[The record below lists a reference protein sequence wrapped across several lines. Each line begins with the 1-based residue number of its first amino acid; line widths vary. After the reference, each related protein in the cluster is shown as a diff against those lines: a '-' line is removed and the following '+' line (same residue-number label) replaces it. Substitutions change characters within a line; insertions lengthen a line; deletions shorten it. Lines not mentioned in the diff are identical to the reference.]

1 MRLNNETMNHHHGL
15 RDRERIRID
24 AQVKREEFKSEVIDI
39 LIDALHRQMCSGAAV
54 SFDHNLARK
63 IEKLIIGDMP
73 RAKIVALM
81 RTEIYTVI

>member
-54 SFDHNLARK
+54 SFDQNLARK

>member
-1 MRLNNETMNHHHGL
+1 MRLNNETVNHHREL

-24 AQVKREEFKSEVIDI
+24 AQIKSETVKSEVIDI
-39 LIDALHRQMCSGAAV
+39 LIEALHRQLCSGAAV
-54 SFDHNLARK
+54 TFDHNLARK